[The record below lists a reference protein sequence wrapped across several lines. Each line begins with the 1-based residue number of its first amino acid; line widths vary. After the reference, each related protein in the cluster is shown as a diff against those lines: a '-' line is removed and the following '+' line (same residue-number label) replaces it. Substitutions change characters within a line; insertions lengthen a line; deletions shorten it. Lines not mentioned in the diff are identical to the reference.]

1 MAVMFPVA
9 LIRGPSG
16 WEWKPTH
23 IMQPDYPNS
32 VTSPNPGGAGED
44 WGWMISG
51 RRISAA
57 KGSGIDIEACCDSG
71 LNKKEA

>member
-1 MAVMFPVA
+1 MGCLAIEGA
-9 LIRGPSG
+9 LDLERGPAG
-16 WEWKPTH
+16 WERRATH
-23 IMQPDYPNS
+23 IMQPDYQNS

-57 KGSGIDIEACCDSG
+57 KRRE
-71 LNKKEA
+71 KT